1 MMIVKFGPNYSLTY
15 GYYQC
20 PVCGREWYGP
30 HMSYVA
36 DCLADA
42 IYIFGPNEQKALT
55 PIELRDQVSQIL
67 SKEVIA
73 KST

>member
-1 MMIVKFGPNYSLTY
+1 MKAQFDPGYSLSY
-15 GYYQC
+15 GYYHC
-20 PVCGREWYGP
+20 SVCGREWYGP

-42 IYIFGPNEQKALT
+42 VYILGPKEQKALT

-67 SKEVIA
+67 SEEV
-73 KST
+73 KSRST